1 MRVQRLVGTLNRNKL
16 QTYLDQPIFE
26 IGDFTFRVANLVGV
40 GIVIL
45 VTIVV
50 LAVFKRIIEHPRF
63 RGDES
68 ELRRR
73 HSIFLLLK
81 YFILVI
87 AFVVGLEVLGIKVQI
102 LLAGSAALLVGIGL
116 GLQSIFADFLSG
128 IFLLIEGTMKVGE
141 IIEVDGLVGRVEE
154 INLRNSKV
162 LSRENVVVI
171 VPNSKFVTEKVVN
184 WSLHNE
190 SIRFTVD
197 VGVAYGSDTRKVK
210 EILEETMLSNKAI
223 DASPEPHVRFKDF
236 GDSSLDFELIF
247 WTKQA
252 FTVDFLKSDLRFEIY
267 DQLKK
272 HGITIPFPQRD
283 VHIKKEG

>member
-1 MRVQRLVGTLNRNKL
+1 MGLDK
-16 QTYLDQPIFE
+16 YLDEPLFQIGEFIFK
-26 IGDFTFRVANLVGV
+26 VANLVGLGV
-40 GIVIL
+40 VIL
-45 VTIVV
+45 ITIVV
-50 LAVFKRIIEHPRF
+50 LAIFKRIIEHPRF
-63 RGDES
+63 RGDKS

-73 HSIFLLLK
+73 HSIYLLLK

-87 AFVVGLEVLGIKVQI
+87 AIVVGMDVLGIKVQL

-128 IFLLIEGTMKVGE
+128 IFLLMEGTIKVGE

-154 INLRNSKV
+154 INLRNSQV

-184 WSLHNE
+184 WSLHDE
-190 SIRFTVD
+190 SIRFTVN

-210 EILEETMLSNKAI
+210 EILEETMKNNEAI
-223 DASPEPHVRFKDF
+223 DPSPEPFVRFKDF

-252 FTVDFLKSDLRFEIY
+252 FTVDNLKSDLRFEMY
-267 DQLKK
+267 DQLNK

-283 VHIKKEG
+283 LHIKQDKHESFKSEK